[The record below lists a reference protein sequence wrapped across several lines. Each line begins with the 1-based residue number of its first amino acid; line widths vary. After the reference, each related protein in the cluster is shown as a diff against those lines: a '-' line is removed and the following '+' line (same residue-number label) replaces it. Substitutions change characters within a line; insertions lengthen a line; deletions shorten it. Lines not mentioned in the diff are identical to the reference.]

1 MTIKRADKIA
11 EELEQLILIGEF
23 ANGDRLDEVKL
34 TERFGVSRTPIREA
48 LQKLAVS
55 GLIEQIPHRGVY
67 VRQPGPL
74 ELLEMFEV
82 MAELE
87 AVCGRLAA
95 SRITNEALLKLK
107 EANEKCQNS
116 VDMCDEES
124 YYRHNEQFHHLIYN
138 QCGNSFL
145 EKESL
150 RLHSRLKPFRRIQL
164 QLRGR
169 MQQSMTEHYK
179 ILEALEKNHPEHAAR
194 ELREHVAVQG
204 EKFQHLMSKIAN
216 K

>member
-1 MTIKRADKIA
+1 MTLKRADKIA

-23 ANGDRLDEVKL
+23 TNGERLDEVKL
-34 TERFGVSRTPIREA
+34 TKRFGVSRTPIREA

-55 GLIEQIPHRGVY
+55 GLIEQIPRRGVY

-82 MAELE
+82 MAEFE
-87 AVCGRLAA
+87 AICGRLAA
-95 SRITNEALLKLK
+95 ARITNEALIELKD
-107 EANEKCQNS
+107 ANEKCQNS
-116 VDMCDEES
+116 VDLGDEDS
-124 YYRHNEQFHHLIYN
+124 YYHHNERFHHLIYS

-169 MQQSMTEHYK
+169 MQQSMSEHYK
-179 ILEALEKNHPEHAAR
+179 ILDALEKNQPERAANQ
-194 ELREHVAVQG
+194 LREHVAVQG
-204 EKFQHLMSKIAN
+204 EKFYHLMSKIGI